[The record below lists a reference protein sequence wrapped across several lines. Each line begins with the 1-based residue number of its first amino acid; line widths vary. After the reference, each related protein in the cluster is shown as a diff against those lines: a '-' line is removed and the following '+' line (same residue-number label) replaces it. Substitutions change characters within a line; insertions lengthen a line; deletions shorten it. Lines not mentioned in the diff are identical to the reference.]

1 MNEMQ
6 RSQKSIGA
14 VTLLVLSIF
23 LALGTAYAADVST
36 TRIKDIARLEGIR
49 NNQLTGMGIVVGL
62 NGTGDSSSVN
72 AQMVVNVLA
81 KWGIVV
87 TAADLKIKNVAAVMI
102 TANLAPYLHEGDTLD
117 IQVSS
122 IGDAKSLQGGMLLQ
136 APLTANDG
144 KVYAMGQGLV
154 YTGGLAT
161 GGRGGTNQRS
171 SGTVGIVAQGALV
184 EREMPMLFDM
194 NGKLR
199 WVLNSPDFTTASRLA
214 QSINEN
220 IAPNAAKALDMGR
233 VEVSVPRG
241 LNKDPIAFIA
251 EIENLP
257 VSPDGIAKVVINER
271 DGTVV
276 VGDKVRIAPV
286 AVTNRNITLRVNA
299 PAPAPATTAAQPA
312 QQGTPEAGADTSAAD
327 NTNVIDNSGTM
338 VSLPDGTTIG
348 AIVRALNAVGATPQD
363 IIAIMVAIK
372 NAGALYASLEFQ

>member
-1 MNEMQ
+1 MNKMQ
-6 RSQKSIGA
+6 RSQKLMGTI
-14 VTLLVLSIF
+14 TLMALSIF
-23 LALGTAYAADVST
+23 LALGTAWGADVST

-62 NGTGDSSSVN
+62 NGTGDSSSAN
-72 AQMVVNVLA
+72 AQMVVNVMA

-122 IGDAKSLQGGMLLQ
+122 IGDAKSLQGGILLQ
-136 APLTANDG
+136 APLTGNDG
-144 KVYAMGQGLV
+144 KVYAMGQGPV

-161 GGRGGTNQRS
+161 GGRRGANQRS
-171 SGTVGIVAQGALV
+171 SGTVGIVAQGAIV
-184 EREMPMLFDM
+184 EREMPMLFDV

-199 WVLNSPDFTTASRLA
+199 WVLNNPDFTTASRLA

-220 IAPNAAKALDMGR
+220 IAANAAKALDMGR

-251 EIENLP
+251 EVENLP

-299 PAPAPATTAAQPA
+299 PAQSAQQPATSET
-312 QQGTPEAGADTSAAD
+312 GADTSAQD
-327 NTNVIDNSGTM
+327 NTNVIDNSGTV